1 MAGSACSL
9 QNVTIAGLIAGA
21 LLLILI
27 AFQLALAVGA
37 PLGAA
42 AWGGQ
47 NPGVLPGRLR
57 IASAV
62 VALVVYPMM
71 LAVILAAAGLI
82 GDDWLPIDPDVACWI
97 LAGFFALGAVVN
109 AISRS
114 QPERIWALVSAV
126 LVACCVLIAL
136 G

>member
-1 MAGSACSL
+1 MT
-9 QNVTIAGLIAGA
+9 VVGLIAGA

-27 AFQLALAVGA
+27 VFQLALAAGA

-62 VALVVYPMM
+62 VALVVYPIM

-82 GDDWLPIDPDVACWI
+82 ADDWLPIDLAIACWI
-97 LAGFFALGAVVN
+97 LAGFFVLGAVVN
-109 AISRS
+109 ALSRS
-114 QPERIWALVSAV
+114 PAERIWALVSAV
-126 LVACCVLIAL
+126 LAACCVLIAL

>member
-1 MAGSACSL
+1 LRRSPCSL
-9 QNVTIAGLIAGA
+9 PNVTIAGLIAGA

-27 AFQLALAVGA
+27 VFQLALAAGA

-47 NPGVLPGRLR
+47 NPGVLPRRLR

-82 GDDWLPIDPDVACWI
+82 GDDWLPVDPDLACWI
-97 LAGFFALGAVVN
+97 FAGFFALGALVN
-109 AISRS
+109 AVSRS
-114 QPERIWALVSAV
+114 PAERIWALVSAV
-126 LVACCVLIAL
+126 LAACCVLIAL

>member
-1 MAGSACSL
+1 LRAFGSL
-9 QNVTIAGLIAGA
+9 PHVTIAGLVAGA
-21 LLLILI
+21 VLLILI
-27 AFQLALAVGA
+27 AFQLALAAGA

-42 AWGGQ
+42 AWGGR

-57 IASAV
+57 MASAV
-62 VALVVYPMM
+62 VGLVVYPIM

-82 GDDWLPIDPDVACWI
+82 ADDWLPFEPGIAMWV
-97 LAGFFALGAVVN
+97 LAGFFALGVVVN

-114 QPERIWALVSAV
+114 PPERTWAVASAILAV
-126 LVACCVLIAL
+126 CCIVIAL

>member
-1 MAGSACSL
+1 MT
-9 QNVTIAGLIAGA
+9 VVGLIAGA
-21 LLLILI
+21 LLLILM
-27 AFQLALAVGA
+27 AFQLALAAGA

-62 VALVVYPMM
+62 VALVVYPIM

-82 GDDWLPIDPDVACWI
+82 GDDWLPIDPAIACWI

-109 AISRS
+109 ALSRS
-114 QPERIWALVSAV
+114 PAERIWALVSAV
-126 LVACCVLIAL
+126 LAACCVLIAL

>member
-1 MAGSACSL
+1 M
-9 QNVTIAGLIAGA
+9 TIAGLSAAI
-21 LLLILI
+21 LLAILI
-27 AFQLALAVGA
+27 AFQLALAAGA

-57 IASAV
+57 VASAFV
-62 VALVVYPMM
+62 GFVVYPIM

-82 GDDWLPIDPDVACWI
+82 GDDWLPFDPTVASWV
-97 LAGFFALGAVVN
+97 LAGVFALGVLVN

-114 QPERIWALVSAV
+114 PPERIWAVVSAGLAV
-126 LVACCVLIAL
+126 CCVVIAL

>member
-1 MAGSACSL
+1 
-9 QNVTIAGLIAGA
+9 VIIAGLVAGA
-21 LLLILI
+21 VLLILI
-27 AFQLALAVGA
+27 VFQLALAAGA

-47 NPGVLPGRLR
+47 NPGVLPVRLR
-57 IASAV
+57 VASAV
-62 VALVVYPMM
+62 VGLVVYPIM

-82 GDDWLPIDPDVACWI
+82 ADDWLPFEPAIAMWV
-97 LAGFFALGAVVN
+97 LAGFFALGVVVN

-114 QPERIWALVSAV
+114 PQERIWAVASAILAV
-126 LVACCVLIAL
+126 CCIIIAL

>member
-1 MAGSACSL
+1 
-9 QNVTIAGLIAGA
+9 VTVVGLIAGA

-47 NPGVLPGRLR
+47 NPGVLPRGLR

-82 GDDWLPIDPDVACWI
+82 EDGWLPIDPAIACWI
-97 LAGFFALGAVVN
+97 LAGFFALGAIVN
-109 AISRS
+109 ALSRS
-114 QPERIWALVSAV
+114 PAERIWALVSGV
-126 LVACCVLIAL
+126 LAACCVLIAL

>member
-1 MAGSACSL
+1 LPAFGSL
-9 QNVTIAGLIAGA
+9 PHVTIAGIVAGA
-21 LLLILI
+21 VLVILI
-27 AFQLALAVGA
+27 VFQLALAAGA

-57 IASAV
+57 VASAV
-62 VALVVYPMM
+62 VGLVVYPIM

-82 GDDWLPIDPDVACWI
+82 ADDWLPFDPAVLMWFF
-97 LAGFFALGAVVN
+97 AGFFALGVVVN

-114 QPERIWALVSAV
+114 PPERIWAVASAI
-126 LVACCVLIAL
+126 LAGCCIVIAL